1 VYAFMPV
8 LAQQQQQQPV
18 LPDTDVIQQQTAW
31 LVKVKDQSIV
41 FLQTQGLE
49 FLWGLITALVIFFV
63 GKWATRIATRVV
75 GRLLERAKVDPML
88 VRFASNIVYAV
99 LLTFVVIAA
108 LSELGVQTTSLAAVM
123 AAAGFAVG
131 MALQGSLGNFASGVM
146 MIVFRPFDLGHFV
159 EAGGT
164 TGIVEEIQIF
174 HTVLRT
180 PDNRRVIVPNG
191 SITSSVITNYSANPT
206 RRIDL
211 VVGCGYGDD
220 IRAVKSYLESVI
232 AADERILADPEP
244 LVAVSDL
251 GESSVNFIV
260 RPWVKA
266 DDYFTTKC
274 DLTETIKLGF
284 DERGF
289 NIPFPSRDVYMHQAG

>member
-1 VYAFMPV
+1 MYAFMPIV
-8 LAQQQQQQPV
+8 ALQGAAA
-18 LPDTDVIQQQTAW
+18 PDATSVPESTRLEELRNQAVD
-31 LVKVKDQSIV
+31 
-41 FLQTQGLE
+41 FLQTQGLQ
-49 FLWGLITALVIFFV
+49 FGLSLLTALVVFFI

-75 GRLLERAKVDPML
+75 GRLMERAKVDAML
-88 VRFASNIVYAV
+88 VRFACNIVYAV

-131 MALQGSLGNFASGVM
+131 MALQNSLGNFASGVM

-159 EAGGT
+159 EAGGS
-164 TGIVEEIQIF
+164 TGIVEEIQVF
-174 HTVLRT
+174 HTVLKT
-180 PDNRRVIVPNG
+180 PDNRRVVVPNG

-211 VVGCGYGDD
+211 EIGCGYADD
-220 IRAVKSYLESVI
+220 LREVKAYLESVI
-232 AADERILADPEP
+232 AADERILSDPEP
-244 LVAVSDL
+244 LVAVGNL
-251 GESSVNFIV
+251 GDSSVNFLV

-266 DDYFTTKC
+266 EDYFATKC

-289 NIPFPSRDVYMHQAG
+289 SIPFPSRDVYMHQAG